1 MICKIKNIVILILLF
16 VVNLAAQSFPA
27 YTEREFLLYDS
38 DTTKTSNKP
47 SELEIGAVTE
57 GIIDPAE
64 YHVGPG
70 DILQISIIG
79 IEESSLVFPINQEGY
94 IFLPDVGIIDLRNL
108 SLSQAKEKIEKS
120 IRDNFRDVTIN
131 ISLMGFR
138 KIRVR
143 LTGEVVKPLSQIVP
157 SNTRLFDFMMNS
169 NVLLKTSDIRN
180 INIIH
185 NDGEREVF
193 DLLDVI
199 RLGGKE
205 NNPYLLEGD
214 IISISKA
221 DRFVYVFGHVLSP
234 GTYEYVE
241 EESPQHLIDI
251 CGGYDHKART
261 DSIEIISYASD
272 HKTLSSK
279 FYSKTELKNDEI
291 ILRPFDKIIIRGI
304 PEIFVD
310 RLVTVEGFV
319 KYPGVYRIQKDS
331 TDLFDLMVNEVG
343 GFLENASLRNA
354 YVNRV
359 VGIKEIDP
367 EYERLKTIPRADMT
381 DDEYDY
387 FKSKSREKKG
397 RMVVDFEKLFTDN
410 DSTENIILKRGDVI
424 VVPELKN
431 YITLVGQVV
440 NPGNVTYDGKL
451 SVDDYI
457 SLAGG
462 YSWRAIKNDV
472 RVIKSKSGEWVD
484 ADDVSNLEPGD
495 IIWVPEEPPP
505 PKFWDVTKDILSGLA
520 QFAAVVTAVV
530 ALIIA
535 TKQK

>member
-1 MICKIKNIVILILLF
+1 MATKKYIAFLF
-16 VVNLAAQSFPA
+16 FLFAAEFTAQNFPN

-38 DTTKTSNKP
+38 DTTKTEKK
-47 SELEIGAVTE
+47 LDRYDLGTVTE
-57 GIIDPAE
+57 GFIEPSE

-70 DILQISIIG
+70 DMIQISIIG
-79 IEESSLVFPINQEGY
+79 IDEKSYVFPINQEGY
-94 IFLPDVGIIDLRNL
+94 IFIPDVGAIDLRKSTL
-108 SLSQAKEKIEKS
+108 AEAKDKIRKS
-120 IRDNFRDVTIN
+120 ILDNFRDVTIN
-131 ISLMGFR
+131 ISLVGFR

-143 LTGEVVKPLSQIVP
+143 LTGEVAKPLSQIVP

-169 NVLLKTSDIRN
+169 NILLKTSDIRN
-180 INIIH
+180 ITIIH
-185 NDGEREVF
+185 NDGVREVF

-199 RLGGKE
+199 RLGEKR

-214 IISISKA
+214 IVFIRKA
-221 DRFVYVFGHVLSP
+221 DKFVYIYGHVLMS
-234 GTYEYVE
+234 GNYEFTENENV
-241 EESPQHLIDI
+241 QHLIDV

-261 DSIEIISYASD
+261 DSIEIISYGDD
-272 HKTLSSK
+272 HKTLTSK
-279 FYSKTELKNDEI
+279 YYTKEELENSEI
-291 ILRPFDKIIIRGI
+291 ILKPFDKIVIRAI

-331 TDLFDLMVNEVG
+331 TTLYDLMTNEVG
-343 GFLENASLRNA
+343 GFLENASLKNA

-397 RMVVDFEKLFTDN
+397 RMVVDFEKLFYEK
-410 DSTENIILKRGDVI
+410 DSLENIILKRGDVI
-424 VVPELKN
+424 VVPENKN

-440 NPGNVTYDGKL
+440 NPGNITYDGNL
-451 SVDDYI
+451 TIDDYI
-457 SLAGG
+457 RLAGG
-462 YSWRAIKNDV
+462 YSWRAIESDV
-472 RVIKSKSGEWVD
+472 RVIRSKSGEWID
-484 ADDVSNLEPGD
+484 ADDVLSLEPGD
-495 IIWVPEEPPP
+495 IIWVPEDPPP

-520 QFAAVVTAVV
+520 QFAAVITAVV
-530 ALIIA
+530 ALIVA
-535 TKQK
+535 SNQN